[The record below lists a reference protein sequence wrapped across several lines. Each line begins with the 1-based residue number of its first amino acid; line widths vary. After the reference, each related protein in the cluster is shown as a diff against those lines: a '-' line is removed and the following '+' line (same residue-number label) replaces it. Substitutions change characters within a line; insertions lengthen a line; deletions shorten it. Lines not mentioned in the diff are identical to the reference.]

1 MTDRSMGDEAQ
12 LTTISNQLFDV
23 WEARQA
29 AKQSKLRGSW
39 PAWAAFGLSIGAI
52 VWAGGSHQ
60 RQIADNTRRIEAVE
74 DDQRKNTTDGQKV
87 LERLASIE
95 AKLDLITEER
105 KR

>member
-1 MTDRSMGDEAQ
+1 MSDPANEAQ
-12 LTTISNQLFDV
+12 LTTIGNQLFDI
-23 WEARQA
+23 WEVRQA

-52 VWAGGSHQ
+52 VWAGGGHQ
-60 RQIADNTRRIEAVE
+60 RQIAENTRRIEAVE
-74 DDQRKNTTDGQKV
+74 TRQSQQTTDSQQV

-95 AKLDLITEER
+95 AKLDLMTEER